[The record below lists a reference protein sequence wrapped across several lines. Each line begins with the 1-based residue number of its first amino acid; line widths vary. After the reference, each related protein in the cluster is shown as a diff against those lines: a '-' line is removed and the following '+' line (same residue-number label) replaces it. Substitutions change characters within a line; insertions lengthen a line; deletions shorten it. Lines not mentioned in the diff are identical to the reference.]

1 MGPLLGLLILT
12 ASAGGQEPV
21 IDVHMHAVTSAA
33 RTASGELAD
42 PPCMPSG
49 CVPFPTI
56 VRDDSEVLSLALEAM
71 DRNNIVLGI
80 VSGTQLGSG
89 GDLQTWIDARPG
101 GFLAGAGFFDP
112 ASVDMSALRQG
123 LEAGRIHVIGEM
135 GMQYGGVAPD
145 DPSLEPFYSLAEEY
159 DVPVLLHV
167 EGIAGGSPTGRFRI
181 GQGHPERL
189 QEVLVRHP
197 TMRVWLENAGYPFLD
212 EVIAL
217 MYRYP
222 QVYVDVSTITWIV
235 PRAEFYRY
243 LKALM
248 NAGLGNR
255 VMWGSDQMNW
265 PGAIDEG
272 LDAIRAAPF
281 LSDGQRR
288 DILYNNAVRFFRLED
303 PLVG

>member
-1 MGPLLGLLILT
+1 
-12 ASAGGQEPV
+12 
-21 IDVHMHAVTSAA
+21 
-33 RTASGELAD
+33 
-42 PPCMPSG
+42 MPSG